1 MTYVADGIV
10 RPVMW
15 LDVSDIAEV
24 DVPEK
29 LLENENQRKNVPI
42 ILEKRVKQPG

>member
-1 MTYVADGIV
+1 MTYVADGTV

-15 LDVSDIAEV
+15 SKVSDIAEV

-29 LLENENQRKNVPI
+29 LLENENQRKYVRI
-42 ILEKRVKQPG
+42 